1 MESNINGDSIDIN
14 EIADRFFAVF
24 TNKDGRL
31 PDIDTLQRICIPEAI
46 IIQKA
51 GTTLN
56 TYTIDAFASS
66 RQKILTDGT
75 LTDFEERE
83 TSEETKIFHNIAQR
97 NSRYEKSGVLNGVY
111 FQQTGAK
118 LFQFVKL
125 GSDWKISALIWED
138 EIAAAM

>member
-1 MESNINGDSIDIN
+1 MESNINGDSIDIT
-14 EIADRFFAVF
+14 EIAELFFAVF
-24 TNKDGRL
+24 TNKDGRI
-31 PDIDTLQRICIPEAI
+31 PHIYTLQRICIPEAI

-83 TSEETKIFHNIAQR
+83 TSEETKIFNNIAQR

-111 FQQTGAK
+111 FQQTGTK
-118 LFQFVKL
+118 LFLFVKL
-125 GSDWKISALIWED
+125 GSDWKISALVWED
-138 EIAAAM
+138 DASA